1 MEANN
6 NNKKL
11 SKPMF
16 AQQMETLNAFYVNLK
31 VDLDNPLVVNV
42 WYRVFENI
50 DDKTF
55 EQLVNSYCL
64 NNIYPPQS
72 PTHLIQHMKD
82 MALQG
87 ELSGEEA
94 WEIGYG
100 MVKQCGFDMRTA
112 IDRLEK
118 DNKKVIADT
127 LNEIRSSFIGLETA
141 SVPYVRKNF
150 IEIYKINV
158 SQSVNQKVMIGDTS
172 ILKIG
177 G

>member
-1 MEANN
+1 ME
-6 NNKKL
+6 KMSKL
-11 SKPMF
+11 SKVVF
-16 AQQMETLNAFYVNLK
+16 AKQMETLNAFYVNLK

-55 EQLVNSYCL
+55 EQLIESYCL

-94 WEIGYG
+94 WEIAYES
-100 MVKQCGFDMRTA
+100 VKKHHYAVEDACTDLSNQGKVA
-112 IDRLEK
+112 IANSLKEMKSRFRNLYTD
-118 DNKKVIADT
+118 DI
-127 LNEIRSSFIGLETA
+127 
-141 SVPYVRKNF
+141 PYVRKDF
-150 IEIYKINV
+150 IEIYKRV
-158 SQSVNQKVMIGDTS
+158 VTQQVNQKVMIGDTS

-177 G
+177 SGE

>member
-1 MEANN
+1 ME
-6 NNKKL
+6 KMSKL
-11 SKPMF
+11 SKAMF

-31 VDLDNPLVVNV
+31 VDLDNSLVVNV

-55 EQLVNSYCL
+55 EQLIESYCL

-94 WEIGYG
+94 WEIGHD
-100 MVKQCGFDMRTA
+100 MVKRCSFDMRTA

-158 SQSVNQKVMIGDTS
+158 GRNVNQKVLLGDTS

-177 G
+177 SGDK